1 MERRW
6 RYRFEGGKDRQGGGG
21 IARAPSQRQ
30 GVDRGVDIV
39 MGVAIINAINFLR
52 ADILFVVR
60 FCKATAKY
68 PAGRITY
75 LLRSTTS

>member
-39 MGVAIINAINFLR
+39 MGVSAAMITSRNAINFLR
-52 ADILFVVR
+52 A
-60 FCKATAKY
+60 
-68 PAGRITY
+68 
-75 LLRSTTS
+75 RS